1 VLAFV
6 KRKENAMTTQRLT
19 RALALCAVIA
29 LAAGAQ
35 QGNYKPYQEK
45 LSDGVVDWDE
55 GWIRADA
62 SVPLRHDVPPAQ
74 ARVEAQRV
82 ATVKAQAAALR
93 IALRLPVDSEQRLEA
108 FEALRVHV
116 KGVVAGGRILSEG
129 PQGRDYKLSLRVPI
143 NGVSGIV
150 AEVSKV
156 TLPPLEAEPLPPPAP
171 SKPKAPPPVPPASSP
186 GQTEKAQ
193 PGSSTVFSSV
203 TVDGIEAGIK
213 PALQPRIVDPQ
224 GVPVYSVKTVKRLV
238 AREKTIAR
246 YVTPAEASGA
256 SPAAWLDPAA
266 LSSLPLAL
274 AGPPWRIFAQRAP
287 SQRQRGEEGTLM
299 VKAVSSAGPLKADI
313 VVTEE
318 TARQLRAAEAAS
330 GILSDARV
338 VVVVRAD
345 VGGVESRRLMLDSGS
360 RELAR
365 R

>member
-1 VLAFV
+1 
-6 KRKENAMTTQRLT
+6 MTTQRLT

-35 QGNYKPYQEK
+35 QGRYKPYQEK
-45 LSDGVVDWDE
+45 LPDGVVDWDE

-62 SVPLRHDVPPAQ
+62 SVPLRTDVPSAQ

-108 FEALRVHV
+108 FEAIRIRV

-129 PQGRDYKLSLRVPI
+129 PAGKDYKLSLHVPI

-156 TLPPLEAEPLPPPAP
+156 TLPPVEQEPVPA
-171 SKPKAPPPVPPASSP
+171 KPKAPPPAPSETSQGKTEQAPPSS
-186 GQTEKAQ
+186 A
-193 PGSSTVFSSV
+193 TVFSSV
-203 TVDGIEAGIK
+203 TVDGTEAGIK

-246 YVTPAEASGA
+246 YVTPSEASGA
-256 SPAAWLDPAA
+256 SPAAWIGPEA

-274 AGPPWRIFAQRAP
+274 AAPPWRILAQREP
-287 SQRQRGEEGTLM
+287 SRRPRGEEGTLM
-299 VKAVSSAGPLKADI
+299 VKAVSSSGPLKADI

-318 TARQLRAAEAAS
+318 TARQMRAAEAAS
-330 GILSDARV
+330 GVLSDAHV

-345 VGGVESRRLMLDSGS
+345 VGGVESRRMAVDGGS

>member
-1 VLAFV
+1 
-6 KRKENAMTTQRLT
+6 MTTQRLT

-35 QGNYKPYQEK
+35 QGRYKPYQEK
-45 LSDGVVDWDE
+45 LPDGVVDWDE

-62 SVPLRHDVPPAQ
+62 SVPLRTDVPSAQ

-108 FEALRVHV
+108 FEAIRIRV

-129 PQGRDYKLSLRVPI
+129 PAGKDFKLSLHVPI

-156 TLPPLEAEPLPPPAP
+156 TLPPVEQEPVPA
-171 SKPKAPPPVPPASSP
+171 KPKAPPPAPSETSQGKTEQPPPSS
-186 GQTEKAQ
+186 A
-193 PGSSTVFSSV
+193 TVFSSV
-203 TVDGIEAGIK
+203 TVDGTEAGIK

-246 YVTPAEASGA
+246 YVTPSEGSEA
-256 SPAAWLDPAA
+256 SPAAWIGPEA

-274 AGPPWRIFAQRAP
+274 AAPPWRILAQREP
-287 SQRQRGEEGTLM
+287 SRRPRGEEGTLM
-299 VKAVSSAGPLKADI
+299 VKAVSSSGPLKADI

-318 TARQLRAAEAAS
+318 TARQMRAAESAS
-330 GILSDARV
+330 GVLSDAHV

-345 VGGVESRRLMLDSGS
+345 VGGVESRRMAVDGGS

>member
-1 VLAFV
+1 
-6 KRKENAMTTQRLT
+6 MTTQRLT

-35 QGNYKPYQEK
+35 QGRYKPYQEK
-45 LSDGVVDWDE
+45 LPDGVVDWDE

-62 SVPLRHDVPPAQ
+62 SVPLRTDVPSAQ

-93 IALRLPVDSEQRLEA
+93 IALGLPVDSEQRLGG
-108 FEALRVHV
+108 FEALRIRV

-129 PQGRDYKLSLRVPI
+129 PAGKDYKLSLHVPI

-150 AEVSKV
+150 AEVSKM
-156 TLPPLEAEPLPPPAP
+156 TLPYEEPEPVPAKPKTPPPAP
-171 SKPKAPPPVPPASSP
+171 SETSQGKSEQAPP
-186 GQTEKAQ
+186 
-193 PGSSTVFSSV
+193 SSTTAVSSI
-203 TVDGIEAGIK
+203 TVDGTEAGIR

-246 YVTPAEASGA
+246 YVTPSEAPAA
-256 SPAAWLDPAA
+256 SPAAWIGPEA

-274 AGPPWRIFAQRAP
+274 AAPPWRLLAQRAP
-287 SQRQRGEEGTLM
+287 SQRPRGEEGILV
-299 VKAVSSAGPLKADI
+299 VKAVSSSGPLKADI

-318 TARQLRAAEAAS
+318 TARQMRAAEAAS
-330 GILSDARV
+330 GVLSDAHV

-345 VGGVESRRLMLDSGS
+345 VGGVESRRMAVDGGS

>member
-1 VLAFV
+1 
-6 KRKENAMTTQRLT
+6 MTTQRLT
-19 RALALCAVIA
+19 RALAVCAVIA

-35 QGNYKPYQEK
+35 QGRYKPYQER
-45 LSDGVVDWDE
+45 LPDGVVDWDE

-62 SVPLRHDVPPAQ
+62 SVPLRTDVPPAQ

-108 FEALRVHV
+108 FEAIRIRV

-129 PQGRDYKLSLRVPI
+129 PAGKDYKLSLHVPI

-156 TLPPLEAEPLPPPAP
+156 TLPPVEPEPVPA
-171 SKPKAPPPVPPASSP
+171 KPKAPPAAPSETSQGKAEQPP
-186 GQTEKAQ
+186 
-193 PGSSTVFSSV
+193 PGSATVFSSI
-203 TVDGIEAGIK
+203 TVDGTEAGIK

-246 YVTPAEASGA
+246 YVTPSEAPTA
-256 SPAAWLDPAA
+256 APAAWIGPEA

-274 AGPPWRIFAQRAP
+274 AAPPWRILAQREP
-287 SQRQRGEEGTLM
+287 SRRPRGEEGTLM
-299 VKAVSSAGPLKADI
+299 VKAVSSSGPLKADI

-318 TARQLRAAEAAS
+318 TARQIRAAEATS
-330 GILSDARV
+330 GVLSDAHV

-345 VGGVESRRLMLDSGS
+345 VGGVESRRMAVDGGS

>member
-1 VLAFV
+1 
-6 KRKENAMTTQRLT
+6 MTTQRLT

-35 QGNYKPYQEK
+35 QGRYKPYQEK
-45 LSDGVVDWDE
+45 LPDGVVDWDE

-62 SVPLRHDVPPAQ
+62 SVPLRTDVPSAQ

-93 IALRLPVDSEQRLEA
+93 IALRLPIDSEQRLEA
-108 FEALRVHV
+108 FEAIRIRV

-129 PQGRDYKLSLRVPI
+129 PAGKDYRLSLHVPI
-143 NGVSGIV
+143 NGVSSIV
-150 AEVSKV
+150 AEVSRV
-156 TLPPLEAEPLPPPAP
+156 TLPPEEPEPVPA
-171 SKPKAPPPVPPASSP
+171 KPKAPPPAPSETSQGKAEQAPPNSA
-186 GQTEKAQ
+186 
-193 PGSSTVFSSV
+193 TVFSSI
-203 TVDGIEAGIK
+203 TVDGTEAGIK

-246 YVTPAEASGA
+246 YVTPSEAPGA
-256 SPAAWLDPAA
+256 TPAAWIGPDA

-274 AGPPWRIFAQRAP
+274 AAPPWRILAQREP
-287 SQRQRGEEGTLM
+287 SRRPRGEEGTLM
-299 VKAVSSAGPLKADI
+299 VKAVSSSGPLKADI

-330 GILSDARV
+330 GVLSDAHV

-345 VGGVESRRLMLDSGS
+345 VGGVESRRMVVDGGS